1 MNEQPVEY
9 ITTFKFDDN
18 KGLITEAPNVMRGKH
33 LRVDLLDVDRLVK
46 VNDLQPIT
54 NPITFSKNNIPTSD
68 GLLSNEIFGITM
80 YDRMNT
86 CAYID
91 LGEWFINPELYKTWS
106 KLDKKII
113 ACVFET
119 QRFIINDNGALQ
131 EDPNGDTGI
140 AFLKKN
146 FPRINIARTASIKR
160 DINVDFINACKNN
173 PGAFMRKQI
182 VIPAA
187 LRDVDTSKGGR
198 VSLGTINSLY
208 RNLILA
214 AKALKESSDYG
225 LDMAGTTRGRI
236 QDLIVKI
243 FDYFGNGTTINGEET
258 GAVVPGKLGVLRR
271 SVMSKTTDY
280 ASRSVI
286 TAPDLRVERQEDL
299 QSTLDYCAV
308 PLAHVLSNFTPYI
321 IFAAKRHFDNWFSG
335 NKGIPTGSLPGKDN
349 KDTDPFIYPKNY
361 QMQFSEERIAKEI
374 NRFCEG
380 YSNRFIPISV
390 EITDGKTKN
399 ILFKGYNVTKEEYE
413 KNAGN
418 MPVMERAF
426 TWCDLFYICAT
437 DVVQDKHIIVVRYP
451 IDSIYN
457 QAPMRIHVSSTIKT
471 EPMVV
476 DGIAYSNYPYIRQ
489 NDIGT
494 NTSNKFVDSLRVC
507 NLFLDGFGGD
517 YDGDTTT
524 NKGIYSV
531 EANAELERVMN
542 SNYSYIDLGG
552 QPIRTAGKEAF
563 QSIYNLTLSLPD
575 GKPKLENPVF
585 GKA

>member
-1 MNEQPVEY
+1 MKSLYFDPTVGLMKFNEA
-9 ITTFKFDDN
+9 N
-18 KGLITEAPNVMRGKH
+18 AMRGEH
-33 LRVDLLDVDRLVK
+33 LRVNLLDVDRLVK

-106 KLDKKII
+106 KLDKKIV
-113 ACVFET
+113 ACVAET
-119 QRFIINDNGALQ
+119 QYFKIDENGALQ
-131 EDPNGDTGI
+131 EDPNGETGI

-146 FPRINIARTASIKR
+146 FSRINIARTASIKR
-160 DINVDFINACKNN
+160 DVNVDFINACKTN

-214 AKALKESSDYG
+214 ARALRESSEYG
-225 LDMAGTTRGRI
+225 LDMAGATRGRI

-243 FDYFGNGTTINGEET
+243 FDFFGNGTTINGEET

-271 SVMSKTTDY
+271 AVMSKTTDY

-286 TAPDLRVERQEDL
+286 TAPDLHVERQDEL

-308 PLAHVLSNFTPYI
+308 PLSHVLSNFTPYI
-321 IFAAKRHFDNWFSG
+321 IFAAKRYFENWFSG
-335 NKGIPTGSLPGKDN
+335 GKQIPAGDGKFYTP
-349 KDTDPFIYPKNY
+349 KDY
-361 QMQFSEERIAKEI
+361 QMQFSEERISKEI

-380 YSNRFIPISV
+380 YSNRFIPIAFDTT
-390 EITDGKTKN
+390 EGTTTRI
-399 ILFKGYNVTKEEYE
+399 IFKGYNTTKEEYE

-418 MPVMERAF
+418 MPIVERPF

-437 DVVQDKHIIVVRYP
+437 DIVQDKHMIVVRYP

-457 QAPMRIHVSSTIKT
+457 QVPLRIHVSSTIKT

-476 DGIAYSNYPYIRQ
+476 DGVAYTNYPYIRE

-494 NTSNKFVDSLRVC
+494 NTSNLFVDSVRIC
-507 NLFLDGFGGD
+507 NLFLDGMGGD

-531 EANAELERVMN
+531 EANEELERVMN
-542 SNYSYIDLGG
+542 SNFNYIDLGG

-563 QSIYNLTLSLPD
+563 QSIYNLTLSLSD
-575 GKPKLENPVF
+575 AKTKLQTPVF